1 METENSTI
9 DCQAQTNNITGKI
22 LQNLVYGNLL
32 LLEVRDQKLR
42 PYHNLLLHF
51 STFVLHVS
59 AQIKMVFFLSSFWKF

>member
-1 METENSTI
+1 METENPTI

-51 STFVLHVS
+51 STFVLHGYV
-59 AQIKMVFFLSSFWKF
+59 QIKMFFFLSSFWKF